1 MVRDKGRAAGK
12 SDRQMT
18 SRQAGRQEARQ
29 VGRYVGR
36 YKCAVGTCIRV
47 QAGTVGWQAGKQKH
61 DRQTKSLT
69 QTDRQICC
77 RKADKQVSKTDRQ
90 AERQIDRQ
98 VTDRQTL

>member
-1 MVRDKGRAAGK
+1 MC
-12 SDRQMT
+12 RQ
-18 SRQAGRQEARQ
+18 
-29 VGRYVGR
+29 
-36 YKCAVGTCIRV
+36 
-47 QAGTVGWQAGKQKH
+47 VGWQAGKQKH

-69 QTDRQICC
+69 QTDGQICC